1 MRGLKLVVGFPGEV
15 LLNKP
20 SLSVTTKLILSGLQG
35 DDSNQNPSLIFQR
48 SSVLPTRRILRTF
61 TNTKEIL
68 MPNSIV
74 LACHFAECNPPSN
87 LARFIS
93 CAVLAGLAA
102 LPAQAQNVY
111 TQHNDSA
118 RTGANLS
125 ETILTPANVNSASFG
140 KLYTVNV
147 DGQVFAQPL
156 YVSGLAIPGKG
167 SHNVVYVATM
177 RNSIYALDADNSGSQ
192 IWKSSFGTPV
202 YPPDVEYASN
212 ITRGSSVG
220 ILSTPVIDRSTNTI
234 YFVSRNESGTG
245 SSGKFSQYLNALDI
259 STGSPKFG
267 SPHLIQASYST
278 ADNTLT
284 FDPKIHNQRA
294 ALTLANGKIY
304 VAWASHDDIGAYHG
318 WVISFNPST
327 LVQQD
332 VYVDTTT
339 GTRGGIWQAGQ
350 GLATDASGN
359 LLLSTGNGS
368 VGASPKGVIQTG
380 NSFVKLS
387 SSLTLLDWFSPY
399 NSGTLNS
406 QDNDLGSSGLL
417 PIPGTNYAA
426 GGGKQGVLYLVD
438 TTNMG
443 HYNTSR
449 DNVRQE
455 FRAVYGNGSS
465 HIHGTPI
472 YFNSAANG
480 PCVYLWGE
488 NDYLRAFQFSASSG
502 LLQTSP
508 FATSTMTA
516 PMTNANGAMPGGF
529 LSISANGNTNGIV
542 WASTP
547 YSGNAQ
553 QATVQGVLHAFDAT
567 NLHEIWSDKD
577 NVARDEI
584 GNFAKTSP
592 PTVVNGK
599 LFMATFGAGGSPDG
613 SGQLVVYGLLN
624 PTTLIPDGDY
634 VITSVNSGLVLDVPG
649 ASTQSD
655 IVLDQA
661 VATGQTQQS
670 WHVTNLGGNVV
681 TVANN
686 ASRELM
692 DVRGASTSNSAL
704 VIQYPA
710 NGGRNQQWQVAQVG
724 AGVYTLASVNS
735 GQLLDVTG
743 ASKSPGASLNQYP
756 ANGNANQR
764 WKITLK

>member
-1 MRGLKLVVGFPGEV
+1 MSNSRTYRPPLTKQLDRAANLKV
-15 LLNKP
+15 N
-20 SLSVTTKLILSGLQG
+20 LS
-35 DDSNQNPSLIFQR
+35 R
-48 SSVLPTRRILRTF
+48 
-61 TNTKEIL
+61 
-68 MPNSIV
+68 
-74 LACHFAECNPPSN
+74 
-87 LARFIS
+87 
-93 CAVLAGLAA
+93 LAA
-102 LPAQAQNVY
+102 CFALVSAACLPAHAQNVY

-118 RTGANLS
+118 RSGANLA
-125 ETILTPANVNSASFG
+125 EKILSPTNVNAVSFG

-156 YVSGLAIPGKG
+156 YASGVAIPGKG
-167 SHNVVYVATM
+167 TLNVVYVATM
-177 RNSIYALDADNSGSQ
+177 HNSVYALDADNSGAQ
-192 IWKSSFGTPV
+192 LWKSSFGTPV
-202 YPPDVEYASN
+202 YPPDVEEASN

-259 STGSPKFG
+259 TTGAPKFG
-267 SPHLIQASYST
+267 SPHLIQATYTT

-284 FDPKIHNQRA
+284 FDPKVHNQRA
-294 ALTLANGKIY
+294 ALTLSNGKIY
-304 VAWASHDDIGAYHG
+304 VAWASHDDLGAYHG
-318 WVISFNPST
+318 WVISFSPST
-327 LVQQD
+327 LAQQD

-368 VGASPKGVIQTG
+368 VGTSPKGVVQTG

-387 SSLTLLDWFSPY
+387 SSLKLLDWFSPY
-399 NSGTLNS
+399 NSVTLNS
-406 QDNDLGSSGLL
+406 EDNDLGSSGLL
-417 PIPGTNYAA
+417 PIPGTNYAT

-443 HYNTSR
+443 HYNTST
-449 DNVRQE
+449 DNIRQK
-455 FRAVYGNGSS
+455 FQAVYGTGSS

-480 PCVYLWGE
+480 PTVYLWGE
-488 NDYLRAFQFSASSG
+488 NDYLRAFQFSVSSG

-508 FATSTMTA
+508 FATSAMTA

-547 YSGNAQ
+547 YNGNAQ
-553 QATVQGVLHAFDAT
+553 QATVRGVLHAFDAN

-577 NVARDEI
+577 NDARDEI

-599 LFMATFGAGGSPDG
+599 LFMATFGAAGSPDG

-624 PTTLIPDGDY
+624 LTALIPDGDY
-634 VITSVNSGLVLDVPG
+634 VLTNVNSGLVLDVPG

-655 IVLDQA
+655 LILDQA
-661 VATGQTQQS
+661 VATGRAQQS

-681 TVANN
+681 TVTNN
-686 ASRELM
+686 ASHDLM
-692 DVRGASTSNSAL
+692 DVRGASTANSAL

-710 NGGRNQQWQVAQVG
+710 NGGRNQQWQIAQVG
-724 AGVYTLASVNS
+724 TGVYTLASVNS

-743 ASKSPGASLNQYP
+743 ASTSPGANLNQYP

-764 WKITLK
+764 WKITSK